1 MHILPQLLQ
10 KTKVRRLFI
19 ILFTFAIFFGS
30 LIVPIESRHPHPLI
44 ANYFDATWWTVTT
57 ITTVGYG
64 DFVPVTQTGKA
75 LGMILQIFGVLIY
88 SSIIATISMT
98 LNKKQ
103 EEYYQQRML
112 ERLDRIEGKLDKL
125 SKESQYLIK
134 NQD

>member
-1 MHILPQLLQ
+1 MHTLPQLLQ

-19 ILFTFAIFFGS
+19 ILFTLAIFFGS
-30 LIVPIESRHPHPLI
+30 LIVPIEKRHPEALI
-44 ANYFDATWWTVTT
+44 DNYFNATWWTVTT

-64 DFVPVTQTGKA
+64 DFVPVTQTGKV
-75 LGMILQIFGVLIY
+75 LGMVLQLFGVLIY
-88 SSIIATISMT
+88 SSIIASISMA

-103 EEYYQQRML
+103 EEYYQQRMM
-112 ERLDRIEGKLDKL
+112 ERIDRIEHKIDKL

>member
-1 MHILPQLLQ
+1 MHTLPKLLQ
-10 KTKVRRLFI
+10 RTKVRRLFI
-19 ILFTFAIFFGS
+19 ILFTLAIFFGS
-30 LIVPIESRHPHPLI
+30 LIVPIEARNPRANI
-44 ANYFDATWWTVTT
+44 KNYFDATWWTVTT

-64 DFVPVTQTGKA
+64 DYVPVTQTGKT
-75 LGMILQIFGVLIY
+75 LGMILQLFGVLIY

-112 ERLDRIEGKLDKL
+112 ERIDRIEGKLDKL

-134 NQD
+134 NQE

>member
-1 MHILPQLLQ
+1 MHTLPRLLQ

-30 LIVPIESRHPHPLI
+30 LIVPIENRHPQPI
-44 ANYFDATWWTVTT
+44 ITNYFDATWWTVTT

-64 DFVPVTQTGKA
+64 DMVPVTHLGKA
-75 LGMILQIFGVLIY
+75 LGMILQLFGVLIY

-125 SKESQYLIK
+125 SKESRYLIK

>member
-1 MHILPQLLQ
+1 MHILPQLLH

-19 ILFTFAIFFGS
+19 ILITFSIFFGS
-30 LIVPIESRHPHPLI
+30 LIVPIESSHPEALI
-44 ANYFDATWWTVTT
+44 TNYLDSTWWTVTT

-64 DFVPVTQTGKA
+64 DFVPVTDAGKV

-88 SSIIATISMT
+88 GSIIATISMA

-125 SKESQYLIK
+125 SKESRYLIK
-134 NQD
+134 TAD

>member
-1 MHILPQLLQ
+1 MHTLPQLLQ
-10 KTKVRRLFI
+10 RTKVRRLFI

-30 LIVPIESRHPHPLI
+30 LIVPIESRNPRANI
-44 ANYFDATWWTVTT
+44 KNYFDATWWTVTT

-64 DFVPVTQTGKA
+64 DYVPVTQTGRT
-75 LGMILQIFGVLIY
+75 LGMMLQLFGVLIY

-112 ERLDRIEGKLDKL
+112 ERIDRIEGKLDKL

-134 NQD
+134 NQE